1 MNPRTAQVALLGRA
15 LHVVGGPHD
24 RHIEILQKGS
34 SETEGSRKSQCSAG
48 IARRRR
54 SERVERGG
62 GRRIRRRTLKSEL
75 RLARLTVVESLSAPY
90 ALRQLCSAD
99 IAAARWRRR
108 PALALLLPLLRFGLG
123 LGVWF
128 GCVKFRP
135 RARVAGNKQGKCTG
149 ARAAGL
155 GRRQ

>member
-1 MNPRTAQVALLGRA
+1 
-15 LHVVGGPHD
+15 
-24 RHIEILQKGS
+24 
-34 SETEGSRKSQCSAG
+34 
-48 IARRRR
+48 
-54 SERVERGG
+54 
-62 GRRIRRRTLKSEL
+62 LKSEL

-99 IAAARWRRR
+99 IAAARCRPR

-135 RARVAGNKQGKCTG
+135 RARVAGHEHANISL
-149 ARAAGL
+149 GL
-155 GRRQ
+155 IEG